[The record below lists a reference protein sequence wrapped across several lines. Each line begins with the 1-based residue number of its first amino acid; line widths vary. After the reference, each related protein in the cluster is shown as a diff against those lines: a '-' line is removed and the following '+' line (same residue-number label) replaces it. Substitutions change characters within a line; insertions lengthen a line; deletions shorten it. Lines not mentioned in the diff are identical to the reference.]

1 MTFILH
7 RIRAWR
13 LPKLLLY
20 ALGGLCLALSLFSA
34 KTAWQ
39 NGGPGREDT
48 ILLTGHIT
56 DFNQANFK
64 TSKILKFRFAE
75 FCAEFVTIKFEAL
88 DYAALTADYAAHKED
103 LPLHFAALK
112 TDSASIASCRTV
124 ELFSLASDSVVYL
137 SLAERNE
144 SALSARRLV
153 AGGITGL
160 LMLAGLLALVAG
172 SVSLKESDSS
182 TEIWERRNI
191 SRR

>member
-1 MTFILH
+1 MTLILH

-13 LPKLLLY
+13 LPQPLLY
-20 ALGGLCLALSLFSA
+20 ALGGICLALSLFSA
-34 KTAWQ
+34 KVAWQ
-39 NGGPGREDT
+39 SGGPGREDT

-56 DFNQANFK
+56 DFHEANFK
-64 TSKILKFRFAE
+64 TAKILKFRFAE

-153 AGGITGL
+153 AGVITGL
-160 LMLAGLLALVAG
+160 LMVAGMLALVVA
-172 SVSLKESDSS
+172 SVSLKESDSA

-191 SRR
+191 TRR